1 MESRHIEIISKTH
14 SLAPWQV
21 ENTLRLLQDGATIP
35 FISRYRK
42 EATGSLD
49 ETQVSDVRDQ
59 HTKLVEMDKR
69 RETILKSIEEQGKL
83 TDDLKRSLRLT
94 PRLNLKIF
102 ICLTGQKR
110 KHVPLWLVKKD
121 WNHWPGYS

>member
-1 MESRHIEIISKTH
+1 MEKKHIDIISKAG

-21 ENTLRLLQDGATIP
+21 ENALRLPQDGATIP

-49 ETQVSDVRDQ
+49 ETQVTDVRDQ
-59 HTKLVEMDKR
+59 YTRLVEMDKR

-83 TDDLKRSLRLT
+83 TDELRQKIVEADTMTELEDLYLPYRPKKKTRASVARKRT
-94 PRLNLKIF
+94 
-102 ICLTGQKR
+102 
-110 KHVPLWLVKKD
+110 
-121 WNHWPGYS
+121 